1 MMSHAED
8 LRIIAKEVETDL
20 EHYRAYRDATVSAEL
35 RLRKLIEGL
44 PNSTSG
50 KLTAELRNIHDILS
64 FKD

>member
-1 MMSHAED
+1 MSHSED
-8 LRIIAKEVETDL
+8 LILIAKAVDADL
-20 EHYRAYRDATVSAEL
+20 TGYRDYIDAVRGAEM

-64 FKD
+64 FKP